1 MGVSVQTGLQD
12 PQSPQ
17 DIDRQSQPEQVN
29 QQDLQR
35 TFLEPFADLLAQ
47 VEMARA
53 AEIYAL
59 YPRLRSLAEIGNGV
73 EDATQ
78 IVLVANDYLGLSQD
92 PRVREAA
99 QQAVAEFGTSRC
111 ASPLAGGSTRL
122 YVALEDHLKSFL
134 QQQGVAVFASGY
146 QANVG
151 VISALMQP
159 GDLILTDLFNHASI
173 VDGARLSGADI
184 RVFQHN
190 RHTHLE
196 SLLKRDRQSRR
207 VLVIVEGVYSADGDI
222 VKLPEIVEVAH
233 RYGAVVMIDEAHSFG
248 VLGRDGR
255 GAAEHFDMLHDVDV
269 IMGTM
274 SKSLA
279 SVGGFIVG
287 NQRIID
293 VVRHNARSLIFSA
306 APPPASVAAADRAL
320 HIIETEPARRER
332 LWDNARFF
340 IDGLESRGFELL
352 GSETPVIPLLVGDQ
366 VRTMELTVRLPR
378 DPADGAG
385 APQPDSRPRHCR
397 SRSRIAHPC
406 ARHHRRGRRVLRVAS
421 RQILGVDFAADAA
434 AVGCT
439 GVTESDGSADSRSA
453 GSDCCGR
460 AFLG

>member
-1 MGVSVQTGLQD
+1 MGASVQTGLQD

-17 DIDRQSQPEQVN
+17 EINPQSQPEQVSH
-29 QQDLQR
+29 QDIQK
-35 TFLEPFADLLAQ
+35 TFLEPFEDLLGQ

-59 YPRLRSLAEIGNGV
+59 YPRLRSSAETESGQSTV
-73 EDATQ
+73 PQ
-78 IVLVANDYLGLSQD
+78 IVLVANDYLGLSYD
-92 PRVREAA
+92 PRVREAGQKA
-99 QQAVAEFGTSRC
+99 IAEFGTSRC

-122 YVALEDHLKSFL
+122 HLALEDHLKAFL
-134 QQQGVAVFASGY
+134 QQQGVAIFASGY

-233 RYGAVVMIDEAHSFG
+233 QYGALVMVDEAHSFG
-248 VLGRDGR
+248 VLGKGGR
-255 GAAEHFDMLHDVDV
+255 GAAEHFEMLHGVDV

-279 SVGGFIVG
+279 SVGGFVVG
-287 NQRIID
+287 NQPIID

-306 APPPASVAAADRAL
+306 APPPASVAAADQAL
-320 HIIETEPARRER
+320 QIIESEPERRER
-332 LWDNARFF
+332 LWDNAHFF
-340 IDGLESRGFELL
+340 IAGLKARGFELL

-366 VRTMELTVRLPR
+366 VRTMELTVRLR
-378 DPADGAG
+378 EKGVFVCPAIPPMVQA
-385 APQPDSRPRHCR
+385 HR
-397 SRSRIAHPC
+397 SRVRAHVT
-406 ARHHRRGRRVLRVAS
+406 AAHDHESLTRALDIIEEVGGAFGLRTGISSESGSPRMPLRSVA
-421 RQILGVDFAADAA
+421 QG
-434 AVGCT
+434 
-439 GVTESDGSADSRSA
+439 
-453 GSDCCGR
+453 
-460 AFLG
+460 

>member
-1 MGVSVQTGLQD
+1 MGATVQED
-12 PQSPQ
+12 PQDHQSPH
-17 DIDRQSQPEQVN
+17 DVESPSQPEQMTPRE
-29 QQDLQR
+29 LQMG
-35 TFLEPFADLLAQ
+35 FLEPFEELMGQ
-47 VEMARA
+47 VGMARA

-59 YPRLRSLAEIGNGV
+59 YPTLRPTNQAQDET
-73 EDATQ
+73 AQ
-78 IVLVANDYLGLSQD
+78 IILVANDYLGLSHD

-99 QQAVAEFGTSRC
+99 QKAIAEFGTSRC

-122 YVALEDHLKSFL
+122 HLALENRLKSFL
-134 QQQGVAVFASGY
+134 QQEEVAVFASGY

-233 RYGAVVMIDEAHSFG
+233 RYGALVMIDEAHSFG
-248 VLGRDGR
+248 VLGEGGR
-255 GAAEHFDMLHDVDV
+255 GAAEHFNMLHEVDV

-279 SVGGFIVG
+279 SVGGFVVG
-287 NQRIID
+287 NQPIID

-306 APPPASVAAADRAL
+306 APPPASVAAADQALQIIASEPERRA
-320 HIIETEPARRER
+320 R
-332 LWDNARFF
+332 LWDNANFF
-340 IDGLESRGFELL
+340 IDGLKARGFELL

-366 VRTMELTVRLPR
+366 VRTMELTIRLREKGVFVCPAIPPMVQAHRSRVRAHVTASHDHTSLTR
-378 DPADGAG
+378 ALDIIDEVAG
-385 APQPDSRPRHCR
+385 AFGLKKMVPETSPTPLR
-397 SRSRIAHPC
+397 S
-406 ARHHRRGRRVLRVAS
+406 VA
-421 RQILGVDFAADAA
+421 Q
-434 AVGCT
+434 
-439 GVTESDGSADSRSA
+439 E
-453 GSDCCGR
+453 
-460 AFLG
+460 

>member
-1 MGVSVQTGLQD
+1 MGASVQTGLQD
-12 PQSPQ
+12 PQSSR
-17 DIDRQSQPEQVN
+17 DIDTQTDPVS
-29 QQDLQR
+29 QQDNQR
-35 TFLEPFADLLAQ
+35 AFLEPFEDLLGQ

-59 YPRLRSLAEIGNGV
+59 YPQLRSGAEIGSGQSPV
-73 EDATQ
+73 PQ
-78 IVLVANDYLGLSQD
+78 IVLVANDYLGLSYD
-92 PRVREAA
+92 PRVREAGQRA
-99 QQAVAEFGTSRC
+99 IAEFGTSRC

-122 YVALEDHLKSFL
+122 HTNLEDRLKSFL
-134 QQQGVAVFASGY
+134 KQESVALFASGY

-222 VKLPEIVEVAH
+222 VKLPEIVEVTH
-233 RYGAVVMIDEAHSFG
+233 RYGALVMIDEAHSFG
-248 VLGRDGR
+248 VLGKGGR
-255 GAAEHFDMLHDVDV
+255 GGAEHFDMLHSVDV

-279 SVGGFIVG
+279 SVGGFVVG
-287 NQRIID
+287 NKAVID

-306 APPPASVAAADRAL
+306 APPPASVAAADQAL
-320 HIIETEPARRER
+320 QIIESEPERRAR
-332 LWDNARFF
+332 LWDNAHFF
-340 IDGLESRGFELL
+340 INGLEARGFELL

-366 VRTMELTVRLPR
+366 VRTMELTVRLR
-378 DPADGAG
+378 EKGVFVCPAIPPMVQA
-385 APQPDSRPRHCR
+385 HR
-397 SRSRIAHPC
+397 SRVRAHVTAAHDRESLTYALDVIDEVGGAFGLKRTETAESSSPR
-406 ARHHRRGRRVLRVAS
+406 ALRSVA
-421 RQILGVDFAADAA
+421 QG
-434 AVGCT
+434 
-439 GVTESDGSADSRSA
+439 
-453 GSDCCGR
+453 
-460 AFLG
+460 